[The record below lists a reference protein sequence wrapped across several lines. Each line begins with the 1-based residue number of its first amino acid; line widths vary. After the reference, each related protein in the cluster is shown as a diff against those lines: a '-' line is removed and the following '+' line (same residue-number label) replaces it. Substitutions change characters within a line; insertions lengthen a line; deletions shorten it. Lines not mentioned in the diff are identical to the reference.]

1 MDFDFFLYENF
12 FWPWWESLKWV
23 IRASLY
29 SHMSGCW
36 ITLPR
41 PPTLWNLIQ
50 IKKLL
55 RVVEVSTLVS
65 HRKLYRKVSTER
77 KHTWKYPAT
86 YNETS
91 CSRPSP
97 FTRSP
102 KHGHPQLP
110 SHHPASLKKKK
121 KILNIDFYKVCFA
134 DNVSPEY
141 HEITKFS
148 YKVLMQF

>member
-1 MDFDFFLYENF
+1 MMRIFE
-12 FWPWWESLKWV
+12 
-23 IRASLY
+23 
-29 SHMSGCW
+29 MSDQGFTIFSYVW
-36 ITLPR
+36 LLNHT
-41 PPTLWNLIQ
+41 PTTPHSMKPQ

-102 KHGHPQLP
+102 KHGHPHLP

-121 KILNIDFYKVCFA
+121 KKLLNIDFYNVCFA

-141 HEITKFS
+141 HEITNFS

>member
-1 MDFDFFLYENF
+1 MMRIFEMSDQGFTIFSY
-12 FWPWWESLKWV
+12 FWL
-23 IRASLY
+23 LN
-29 SHMSGCW
+29 H
-36 ITLPR
+36 T
-41 PPTLWNLIQ
+41 PTTPHSMKPQ

-121 KILNIDFYKVCFA
+121 KKLLNIDFYNVCFA

-141 HEITKFS
+141 HEITNFS